1 MTKLLSSNS
10 GDSTEEETTSHNMA
24 FRALLESYR
33 ERGLKLNKK
42 KPRFK
47 LSKVAHM
54 GHILGVDSLQADSQQ
69 TLAIREIARSTDV
82 QGVQRLIR
90 AVTFF

>member
-1 MTKLLSSNS
+1 
-10 GDSTEEETTSHNMA
+10 MA

-33 ERGLKLNKK
+33 ERGLKPNKK

-47 LSKVAHM
+47 LIKVAHM

-90 AVTFF
+90 AVTYF

>member
-1 MTKLLSSNS
+1 M
-10 GDSTEEETTSHNMA
+10 G
-24 FRALLESYR
+24 FRAPLERCR
-33 ERGLKLNKK
+33 ERGWKLNKK
-42 KPRFK
+42 KLRFK

-69 TLAIREIARSTDV
+69 ILAIRKIARSTDV

-90 AVTFF
+90 AVTYF